1 MPLTVEDSHDYY
13 TEEYAL
19 CILDYLMA
27 APGQHV
33 CIGP

>member
-13 TEEYAL
+13 TEEYAQ

-27 APGQHV
+27 AQHV